1 MTNHIRRLGFALGFT
16 TLGALA
22 SVGFQAVAQPPTDG
36 PQAHERG
43 QPDQSGP
50 FMRLMDK
57 IELSESQ
64 ESELKDIKQSHLEE
78 RKANR
83 GGRIKGEMLQMLASQ
98 DLDRQAA
105 HAMIDDQLATQAELM
120 HAHTD
125 DYLDFIEA
133 LDPDQKDELAGVA
146 DQILQRLSERDGPEL
161 QDGPEQPPDRR
172 SR

>member
-1 MTNHIRRLGFALGFT
+1 MTNQIRRLGLALGFT

-22 SVGFQAVAQPPTDG
+22 TVGIQAVAQPPTDG
-36 PQAHERG
+36 PQTQERG
-43 QPDQSGP
+43 QSGQDGP

-64 ESELKDIKQSHLEE
+64 QSELDAIKQSHTEE
-78 RKANR
+78 RRANR
-83 GGRIKGEMLQMLASQ
+83 GGRIKGEMLQMLSSQ
-98 DLDRQAA
+98 DLDRRAA

-120 HAHTD
+120 HAHAD

-133 LDPDQKDELAGVA
+133 LGPNQKDELAGVA

-161 QDGPEQPPDRR
+161 QDGPEQPRNRR